1 MNYQN
6 TDKDC
11 GRASSRTLLRLLY
24 KSRKYEAAYFE
35 KEKMIT
41 AGIKRKKKARYTN

>member
-35 KEKMIT
+35 KEKMIFLLLFD
-41 AGIKRKKKARYTN
+41 KKLSR